1 VTTSYTAPDDP
12 TPAVRRA
19 EAVLDTLLEHPIGTE
34 PLRDALDAAL
44 DLAEIARNDRDHPA
58 WTWGEHDHVICCTGC
73 LQLLDVDPAA
83 EHNDTLEPDNAMA
96 IHRAAM
102 LRVKMLGTAV

>member
-1 VTTSYTAPDDP
+1 VTAPA
-12 TPAVRRA
+12 PAVQRA

-58 WTWGEHDHVICCTGC
+58 WIWGPHDHVICCIGC
-73 LQLLDVDPAA
+73 MLILDVDPTA
-83 EHNDTLEPDNAMA
+83 EPNGTLEPDNAMA

-102 LRVKMLGTAV
+102 LRVKMLGTDP